1 MDWHVDGHRDEP
13 IIISKQA
20 RNKETKRGIGRA
32 LEEKRRTYLGRSACG
47 QTARDAVAALLSAVT
62 SGSAAAGTA
71 ALREMLSLWRPRL
84 PLASRPLSRPPR
96 SSAFSLSSWF
106 LGVFFGFLF
115 LEFVLVC
122 FFSLPLLLFLPFY
135 LSFLLILFCLHVFLL
150 FPPFSPLRLE
160 NVSVYLDLSHS
171 LCVSVCLSLYHSLP
185 PSSSHLPPNA
195 LFLSHLLSLSSL
207 SIYPPSPSSS
217 LPHTLSSLSLSSSF
231 FL

>member
-20 RNKETKRGIGRA
+20 RDKETKRGIGRA

-47 QTARDAVAALLSAVT
+47 QTARDAVAALLSPVT

-71 ALREMLSLWRPRL
+71 ALREMLSLRRPRL
-84 PLASRPLSRPPR
+84 PLALSR
-96 SSAFSLSSWF
+96 ALLALLLS
-106 LGVFFGFLF
+106 LF
-115 LEFVLVC
+115 LLGFSEFFPLFISRIC
-122 FFSLPLLLFLPFY
+122 SRLFFSLPLLLFLPFY

>member
-1 MDWHVDGHRDEP
+1 MWPDSQGRCGRITLACDIRVGGR
-13 IIISKQA
+13 
-20 RNKETKRGIGRA
+20 RN
-32 LEEKRRTYLGRSACG
+32 RRSPG
-47 QTARDAVAALLSAVT
+47 DAI
-62 SGSAAAGTA
+62 AAAA
-71 ALREMLSLWRPRL
+71 SS
-84 PLASRPLSRPPR
+84 ASRLSPSLAPSSLFCFLSFFLVSRSFFPLFISRICSR
-96 SSAFSLSSWF
+96 L
-106 LGVFFGFLF
+106 
-115 LEFVLVC
+115 